1 MTSALEAAGI
11 VLDGWGGLAITGTS
25 SESHL
30 STFYRFATAL
40 SSGIAVSLPVIPA
53 AGIGRR
59 FFVLMSFISIVFLS
73 LALASSGLAMSY
85 FHLAAGALLIA
96 YNVLLPRE
104 RGVDVSAR
112 REALEGGGSA
122 FSRAAASTVL
132 GLAIASGIA
141 GIVADS
147 REGSAAA
154 PGEWP
159 WHCAASLAST
169 CLLGAATTAMV
180 LGHWYLVSRKL
191 SFTPLA
197 RITIF
202 LGSALLARAVV
213 AGGAAWAQ
221 AERWDELISRSGMTA
236 FLAGNGLFVLVRA
249 LFGFVAPAVFVAL
262 TWRCIQIR
270 SNQSATGI
278 LYVTLAFVLIGEII
292 AWHFLVSDGL
302 IL

>member
-1 MTSALEAAGI
+1 MTSAVQMGGI
-11 VLDGWGGLAITGTS
+11 LLDGWGLLALTAEGS
-25 SESHL
+25 GGQL

-40 SSGIAVSLPVIPA
+40 SSGIAVSLPLIPA

-59 FFVLMSFISIVFLS
+59 FFVLLSFISIVFLS
-73 LALASSGLAMSY
+73 LALAASGLAMSY
-85 FHLAAGALLIA
+85 FHLAAGGLLIA

-112 REALEGGGSA
+112 REALQGGGGA
-122 FSRAAASTVL
+122 FSRAAVSAVL
-132 GLAIASGIA
+132 GLAIACGLA
-141 GIVADS
+141 GIVTDS
-147 REGSAAA
+147 LDGSRAA
-154 PGEWP
+154 PGERP
-159 WHCAASLAST
+159 WLCAASLAST

-197 RITIF
+197 RLTLF

-221 AERWDELISRSGMTA
+221 AERWDGLISRSGMTG
-236 FLAGNGLFVLVRA
+236 FLAGSGLFVLVRA
-249 LFGFVAPAVFVAL
+249 LFGFVAPAAFVAL
-262 TWRCIQIR
+262 TWRCIAIR